1 MHSLLEGY
9 IKGIV
14 WVHARVDVCL
24 GVIVFVCGCVFGRVC
39 VYFKCVCGCVF
50 GRVCVSVCGHSRG
63 CSFNLI
69 DLIRRM

>member
-1 MHSLLEGY
+1 MGTCPC
-9 IKGIV
+9 GCV
-14 WVHARVDVCL
+14 FGRDCVC
-24 GVIVFVCGCVFGRVC
+24 VYVCGCVFGRVC